1 MRPHNPG
8 ERGRTASTL
17 ELFFD
22 LVFVVAVGNA
32 ASEAHHAIT
41 EAHVVN
47 GLSSYL
53 LVFFSIWWA
62 WMNFTWFAT
71 AFDTDDWL
79 YRVVTFVQMGGVLVL
94 AAGIAPLFH
103 DGDPTLLVFAY
114 VVMRVAM
121 VAQWLRASRRAGEWR
136 RATLLY
142 AGGITLV
149 QILWLLMLLLPR
161 GPIMTVTIIVLM
173 GAEVLVPVIAERTG
187 RHTPWHPHHITERYG
202 LFTLIVLGE
211 NLLASSNAIIESL
224 HSGKELPQLVSIA
237 ALALVATAAL
247 WWIYFW
253 PPHHTAI
260 ESFSASIKYGYLHYF
275 VFAAAGLISVGIE
288 TLIDRVEHRS
298 ELFEWQAAL
307 TIAVPVAVFLLVVWW
322 VAMARHADAV
332 VNTAVPVA
340 AVAIVLSAWLPAA
353 PVIMT
358 LLLVALVVVLV
369 VRPPRPEPRK
379 VPA

>member
-1 MRPHNPG
+1 MR
-8 ERGRTASTL
+8 
-17 ELFFD
+17 
-22 LVFVVAVGNA
+22 
-32 ASEAHHAIT
+32 
-41 EAHVVN
+41 
-47 GLSSYL
+47 
-53 LVFFSIWWA
+53 
-62 WMNFTWFAT
+62 
-71 AFDTDDWL
+71 
-79 YRVVTFVQMGGVLVL
+79 
-94 AAGIAPLFH
+94 
-103 DGDPTLLVFAY
+103 
-114 VVMRVAM
+114 
-121 VAQWLRASRRAGEWR
+121 
-136 RATLLY
+136 
-142 AGGITLV
+142 
-149 QILWLLMLLLPR
+149 PR

-173 GAEVLVPVIAERTG
+173 GAEVLVPEIAERTG

-322 VAMARHADAV
+322 VATARHADAV

-340 AVAIVLSAWLPAA
+340 AAAIVLSAWLPAA

-369 VRPPRPEPRK
+369 VRPPRAEPRK
-379 VPA
+379 VTA